1 MKMASKAT
9 RYLKGTLTGDNQ
21 RKDLLVDDGRLTN
34 GFIIKSFTM
43 WPARSGQ
50 VGDFSAVL
58 ATKSSGA
65 SLPMN
70 ASDNRQVAWAYC
82 PYATSL
88 GSSIESIILPDEII
102 LEELTI
108 IADWTAPQFTDG
120 INYLIELCPII
131 ITDSHSALVLI
142 NNKSQD
148 LEN

>member
-1 MKMASKAT
+1 MTSKDT
-9 RYLKGTLTGDNQ
+9 RYLKGTLTTDNQ
-21 RKDLLVDDGRLTN
+21 RKDLLVDDGRLTH

-65 SLPMN
+65 ALPMN
-70 ASDNRQVAWAYC
+70 ASDNRQIGWAYC

-88 GSSIESIILPDEII
+88 GSAIESIILPDEIV
-102 LEELTI
+102 LEELI
-108 IADWTAPQFTDG
+108 IVADWTGTDFADG
-120 INYLIELCPII
+120 LNYLIELCPIT

-148 LEN
+148 LQN

>member
-1 MKMASKAT
+1 MTSKAT
-9 RYLKGTLTGDNQ
+9 RYLKGTLTVDNQ
-21 RKDLLVDDGRLTN
+21 KKDLLVDDGRLTH

-58 ATKSSGA
+58 ATKTSGA
-65 SLPMN
+65 GLPMN
-70 ASDNRQVAWAYC
+70 ASDNRQVAWSFC

-88 GSSIESIILPDEII
+88 GSTVQSIILPDEII
-102 LEELTI
+102 LEELII
-108 IADWTAPQFTDG
+108 IADWVAPSFLDG
-120 INYLIELCPII
+120 LDYLIELCPIT